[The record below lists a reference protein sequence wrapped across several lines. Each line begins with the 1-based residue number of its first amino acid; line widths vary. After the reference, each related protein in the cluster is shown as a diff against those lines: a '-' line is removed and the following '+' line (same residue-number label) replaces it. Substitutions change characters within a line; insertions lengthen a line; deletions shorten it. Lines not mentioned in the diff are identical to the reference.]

1 MRENSFLDKSARE
14 LNRRKGKIEMCGSSE
29 SDVAVFGVA

>member
-14 LNRRKGKIEMCGSSE
+14 LNREKGKIEMCRNSK
-29 SDVAVFGVA
+29 SDVVVFGIA